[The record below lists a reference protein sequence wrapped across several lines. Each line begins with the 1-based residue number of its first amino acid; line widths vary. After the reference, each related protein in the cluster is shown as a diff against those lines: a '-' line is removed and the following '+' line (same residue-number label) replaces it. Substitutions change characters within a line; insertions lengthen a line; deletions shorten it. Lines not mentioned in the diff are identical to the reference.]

1 MINKWK
7 ILYDI
12 LSKQDL
18 KKEIIE
24 LCISDNEFYS
34 EEQSILDIDN
44 FNSIYNEKELDE
56 YIKIFTNYKQTW
68 K

>member
-34 EEQSILDIDN
+34 EKQSILDIDN